1 MYPFGTMSLCYTVI
15 LPHLT
20 ALGKKCNS
28 VALKG
33 NYVGVYMPKG
43 LNEGRIC
50 PEGIILCRMTF
61 RTNIPFY

>member
-1 MYPFGTMSLCYTVI
+1 MYLFGTMSLCYTVM

-33 NYVGVYMPKG
+33 NYVGIYMPNG

-50 PEGIILCRMTF
+50 PKGTIRHIPTPEKNL
-61 RTNIPFY
+61 PFY

>member
-1 MYPFGTMSLCYTVI
+1 M

-33 NYVGVYMPKG
+33 NYVGIYMPNG

-50 PEGIILCRMTF
+50 PKGIILLTSPP
-61 RTNIPFY
+61 RTNTPFY

>member
-1 MYPFGTMSLCYTVI
+1 M

-33 NYVGVYMPKG
+33 NYVGIYMPNG

-50 PEGIILCRMTF
+50 PKGTIRHIPTPEKNL
-61 RTNIPFY
+61 PFY